1 MDTKLLKLFS
11 SLYGELD
18 IDSILF
24 ESQAGIAKRFLP
36 NEEKKPESFLDIVDH
51 LQALPVAY
59 SESHSQPHVL
69 HDRSGVLKDKSRK
82 KIFLKVIIL
91 GDSGVGKTCLM
102 NQFVLRKF
110 SKEYKATIG
119 TDIVSKEVMVDD
131 KLVTLQI
138 WDTAGKKRF
147 RSLGVAFYRAADCC
161 VLVFDVTSASSFKSP
176 DSWRQG
182 FLIQISSRFL
192 DNFPFLAL
200 GNKHN

>member
-1 MDTKLLKLFS
+1 MT
-11 SLYGELD
+11 
-18 IDSILF
+18 IL
-24 ESQAGIAKRFLP
+24 G
-36 NEEKKPESFLDIVDH
+36 
-51 LQALPVAY
+51 
-59 SESHSQPHVL
+59 PHVL

-200 GNKHN
+200 GNKVR